1 MRRAVSTP
9 AGNPLVTLI
18 RPVRGLENN
27 LEAALRSSFRLSYAN
42 LELLFCVE
50 DESDPVVPLARRLI
64 ADHPKAKARL
74 LVGRDKTG
82 GNPKVDNMAKGW
94 RESKG
99 EWVILSDS
107 NVLLERDFVEALFAA
122 WKPKVGL
129 VSTAVIMTEPETFAA
144 ELESAFIN
152 SYLSRWLIWGDAI
165 GLSFAFGKTL
175 MWRRD
180 LLAKAGGM
188 AALSHEAAD
197 EISAA
202 KTVRFQLRMKQ
213 RLTQRPVK
221 QPIGRRDFPT
231 IWRRQVRWARLR
243 RTGYP
248 GIFAAEPFV
257 WALVAFIAA
266 AALAIG
272 GAIPVWALVAIFVGW
287 YGVEAALTIGA
298 GLPFSP
304 TMPLAWIVRDFVVVP
319 GTWLQG
325 WTGKTIEWRGATISA
340 ARPADAPDATKPG

>member
-1 MRRAVSTP
+1 
-9 AGNPLVTLI
+9 
-18 RPVRGLENN
+18 
-27 LEAALRSSFRLSYAN
+27 
-42 LELLFCVE
+42 
-50 DESDPVVPLARRLI
+50 
-64 ADHPKAKARL
+64 
-74 LVGRDKTG
+74 
-82 GNPKVDNMAKGW
+82 
-94 RESKG
+94 
-99 EWVILSDS
+99 
-107 NVLLERDFVEALFAA
+107 VLLEPDFIEALFAA
-122 WKPKVGL
+122 SKPKVGL
-129 VSTAVIMTEPETFAA
+129 ISTAVIMTEPETFAA

-152 SYLSRWLIWGDAI
+152 SYLSRWMLWGDSI

-175 MWRRD
+175 MWQREILTR
-180 LLAKAGGM
+180 AGGM

-213 RLTQRPVK
+213 RLAQRPVA

-248 GIFAAEPFV
+248 GIFAAEPCV
-257 WALVAFIAA
+257 WGLVAFIAA
-266 AALAIG
+266 IALTIG
-272 GAIPVWALVAIFVGW
+272 GALPAWALAAIFVGW
-287 YGVEAALTIGA
+287 YALEGILTIGA

-304 TMPLAWIVRDFVVVP
+304 TMPLAWIVRDFLVVP

-340 ARPADAPDATKPG
+340 ARPAEARGAAKPE